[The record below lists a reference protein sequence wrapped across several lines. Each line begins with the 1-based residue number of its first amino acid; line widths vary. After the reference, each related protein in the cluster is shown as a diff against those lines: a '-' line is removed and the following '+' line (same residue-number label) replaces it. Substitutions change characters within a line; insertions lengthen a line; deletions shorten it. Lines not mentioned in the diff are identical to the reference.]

1 MSEQPLDAPEY
12 ETMNLLNYG
21 TEPDLVAA
29 AVTHAQA
36 ALPQWTPRAGNTEV
50 VLMEALSIILGVEV
64 MAIQMLPAQ
73 VLEQLMTLYGVTRD
87 PGRSAVGRVRFT
99 VTNAAPIQTVPAG
112 TRLRFS
118 LVATGETIDLLTQE
132 PLQLLTS
139 ERTSGVVS
147 VSTELPGIKANGL
160 PVGTPLD
167 VVDNYPF
174 IETAM
179 VETPLDR
186 GTGVETDSAFYSRA
200 ASVLSRLTSTLV
212 LPEHFQYM
220 AVSHAHI
227 GRARVLDLFNPAA
240 PGTVSPG
247 HVTIALT
254 DPNGEPLTAEEVAD
268 MAGEMKS
275 QCLASLSLHLIDPT
289 YTTVDLNLTVKASY
303 GFTEQ
308 QVRDSVQATL
318 AAWLHP
324 MAWDW
329 APQVSQYAIVSR
341 VASAA
346 GVAEVQSAPMTKQLT
361 GHAPLPRLGTVN
373 LTVTM
378 P

>member
-21 TEPDLVAA
+21 SEPDLVAA

-50 VLMEALSIILGVEV
+50 VLMEALAIILGVEV

-87 PGRSAVGRVRFT
+87 PGRSATGRVRFT
-99 VTNAAPIQTVPAG
+99 VTNAAPIQTIPTG

-118 LVATGETIDLLTQE
+118 LDSTSETIDILTLE
-132 PLQLLTS
+132 PLQLITT
-139 ERTSGVVS
+139 EQTSGVVS
-147 VSTELPGIKANGL
+147 VSTELPGINANGL
-160 PVGTPLD
+160 PVGMPLD

-174 IETAM
+174 IEMAV
-179 VETPLDR
+179 VEESLER
-186 GTGVETDSAFYSRA
+186 GTGIETDSAFYSRA

-240 PGTVSPG
+240 PGVVSPG

-254 DPNGEPLTAEEVAD
+254 DPNGEPLTAEEVAE
-268 MAGEMKS
+268 MAGAMKA
-275 QCLASLSLHLIDPT
+275 QCLASLTLHLIDPT
-289 YTTVDLNLTVKASY
+289 YTELDLNVTVKASY
-303 GFTEQ
+303 GFTSQ
-308 QVRDSVQATL
+308 QVQDSVLATL
-318 AAWLHP
+318 SSWLHP

-329 APQVSQYAIVSR
+329 EPQVSQYAIVSR

-346 GVAEVQSAPMTKQLT
+346 GVAEVQSAPMTKPLA
-361 GHAPLPRLGTVN
+361 GNAPLPRLGKVTVTVN
-373 LTVTM
+373 M